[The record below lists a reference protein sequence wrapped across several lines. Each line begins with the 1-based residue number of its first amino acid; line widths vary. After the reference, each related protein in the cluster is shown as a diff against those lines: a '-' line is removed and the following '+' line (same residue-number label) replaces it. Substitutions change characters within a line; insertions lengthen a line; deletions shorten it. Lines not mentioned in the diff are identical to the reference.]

1 MSLQP
6 SREHLFQ
13 GELQPMGGALL
24 GILAASGGWEGNA
37 SNRAAFPAWRKSQQ
51 KVLVI
56 VSGVDARRH
65 SC

>member
-1 MSLQP
+1 
-6 SREHLFQ
+6 
-13 GELQPMGGALL
+13 MGGALL